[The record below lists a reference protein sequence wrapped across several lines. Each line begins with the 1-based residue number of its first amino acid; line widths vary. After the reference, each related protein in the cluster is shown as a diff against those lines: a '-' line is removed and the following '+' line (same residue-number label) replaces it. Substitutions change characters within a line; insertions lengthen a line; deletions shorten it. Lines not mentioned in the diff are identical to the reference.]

1 MCRAGPDKQLPLRSN
16 EMTGMA
22 VWALGELLARTIPD
36 ARTHRSFCPR
46 WTKLGSARV
55 RVR

>member
-1 MCRAGPDKQLPLRSN
+1 
-16 EMTGMA
+16 MTGMA